1 MAPAALRR
9 LESAVM
15 RRRPRG
21 SGTIRKEGAGFS
33 LTIGRWPNAIYEAG
47 FRTKAEAEA
56 RATLLRT
63 ETIHR
68 RLGIA
73 ADPRLTPTLG
83 ELATDWL
90 TRRKATHAAGAEDGS
105 RWRKHLEPA
114 FGHLRPD
121 ELDDARIRAFVESKR
136 RTKRQAPGARAPKDG
151 KLAPGTLRVVIAVLS
166 SLYED
171 LLERKLATRNPA
183 RHLPKSL
190 LRLVRSDHDPKT
202 TPFVERL
209 ADVRRIFIALEEP
222 LSVAYA
228 IGAFAG
234 LRTGEV
240 FALRWTSV
248 DLDARRILVSE
259 SVKGGV
265 KDKEPRLVP
274 IQDSLLPVLKA
285 WKVKSGGSG
294 LVIPPLRED
303 GEHVDKSTPASKL
316 RPVLSR
322 LGLPPLEPKPWYQAT
337 RHTFASHWAM
347 AGGSLRELQ
356 TILGHA
362 SITETERYAH
372 LVPGYFSDGAR
383 STFGV
388 DLSPAGGSVAEI
400 SRDSA
405 MGGRPST
412 RKNKRKAGAA
422 L

>member
-1 MAPAALRR
+1 MAPARR
-9 LESAVM
+9 PAVASAAM

-21 SGTIRKEGAGFS
+21 SGTIRKEGPFWTLRIRSAGQDQ
-33 LTIGRWPNAIYEAG
+33 YETG
-47 FRTKAEAEA
+47 FRTRAEAEA
-56 RATLLRT
+56 RATIIRA
-63 ETIHR
+63 EAMHR

-73 ADPRLTPTLG
+73 ADPRLTPTLA
-83 ELATDWL
+83 ELAKDWL
-90 TRRKATHAAGAEDGS
+90 ERRRATHAAGDEDAS

-171 LLERKLATRNPA
+171 LLERKLASRNPA

-209 ADVRRIFIALEEP
+209 VDVRRIFLALEEP
-222 LSVAYA
+222 LTIAYA
-228 IGAFAG
+228 IGVFAG

-248 DLDARRILVSE
+248 DLEARRILVSE

-265 KDKEPRLVP
+265 KDKEPRVVP

-285 WKVKSGGSG
+285 WKVKSGGAG

-316 RPVLSR
+316 RAVLVD

-356 TILGHA
+356 AILGHA

-372 LVPGYFSDGAR
+372 LVPGYFSEGAR

-388 DLSPAGGSVAEI
+388 DLTP
-400 SRDSA
+400 
-405 MGGRPST
+405 GGRSVRQVASESAT
-412 RKNKRKAGAA
+412 TGRVSQRKHK
-422 L
+422 

>member
-1 MAPAALRR
+1 
-9 LESAVM
+9 M

-21 SGTIRKEGAGFS
+21 SGSIRKEGAGFS
-33 LTIGRWPNAIYEAG
+33 LTIGRWPNAVYEAG

-56 RATLLRT
+56 RASLLRA
-63 ETIHR
+63 EKIHR
-68 RLGIA
+68 RLGVA
-73 ADPRLTPTLG
+73 ADPRLTPTLA
-83 ELATDWL
+83 ELAKDWL
-90 TRRKATHAAGAEDGS
+90 KRRKATHAAGEEDGS
-105 RWRKHLEPA
+105 RWRKHLDPA

-171 LLERKLATRNPA
+171 LLERKLASRNPA
-183 RHLPKSL
+183 RHLPKSI

-209 ADVRRIFIALEEP
+209 ADVRRIYLALEEP
-222 LSVAYA
+222 ISVAYA

-248 DLDARRILVSE
+248 DLEARRMLVSE

-265 KDKEPRLVP
+265 KDKEPRVVP
-274 IQDSLLPVLKA
+274 IQDALLPVLKV
-285 WKVKSGGSG
+285 WKVKSGGTG

-316 RPVLSR
+316 RAALVPLE
-322 LGLPPLEPKPWYQAT
+322 LPPLEPKPWYQAT

-356 TILGHA
+356 SILGHA

-372 LVPGYFSDGAR
+372 LVPGYFSEGAR

-388 DLSPAGGSVAEI
+388 DLSAGGGNVAGIIRE
-400 SRDSA
+400 SA
-405 MGGRPST
+405 TGRPVT
-412 RKNKRKAGAA
+412 PRKHKRKAGAA